1 MLEST
6 KKQVEVKNNLKATRW
21 YFKFEDSS
29 LTTMKKLIQDFN
41 RGNKIGS
48 ED

>member
-6 KKQVEVKNNLKATRW
+6 KKQVEVKNNLKATQW
-21 YFKFEDSS
+21 CFKFEDSS

-41 RGNKIGS
+41 RRNKIGS